1 MSSPAKD
8 PQKIGRLTPLKDVL
22 AHIAA
27 QVVPVAAREC
37 AVADGLGCVLAADVI
52 APSGRPAVAIAL
64 RDGFAV
70 RAEEAADG
78 SSYAPAQLQ
87 LAQPVDAGDPLP
99 PDADA
104 VATPDTVVVAGSDAQ
119 AVTPVAIGDGVLV
132 AHGDV
137 QSGAVLKRADERLR
151 QTDVA
156 VLYALGIEYVAV
168 RKPRVRIIVARAA
181 DDAVLESIAALIG
194 KLASACGGEVVSS
207 NGEDNAVAL
216 AAGDADLILIV
227 GGSGVGPRDVSVHL
241 LAQVG
246 TVAFHGVGIA
256 PGETVALGTMNHA
269 SVLIMPGRLDAA
281 IAAWVTVG
289 EAVLAPLCG
298 CNDAM
303 PSTRAALTRKVTSTI
318 GLAEVVFVQLNDTG
332 ALPLASGYTPLQA
345 IAQANG
351 YMMVPADSEGY
362 PAGTIVDVRA
372 MP

>member
-27 QVVPVAAREC
+27 HVAPVAAREIV
-37 AVADGLGCVLAADVI
+37 VADGSGYVLAADVI
-52 APSGRPAVAIAL
+52 APSGRPPAAMAL
-64 RDGFAV
+64 RDGFAI
-70 RAEEAADG
+70 RAEETADG
-78 SSYAPAQLQ
+78 SSYAPAPLQ
-87 LAQPVDAGDPLP
+87 LAQPTDAGDPLP

-104 VATPDTVVVAGSDAQ
+104 VAAPDTVVVAGSDAQ
-119 AVTPVAIGDGVLV
+119 AVTPVAVGDGVLA

-137 QSGAVLKRADERLR
+137 QSGAVLKRVGERLR
-151 QTDVA
+151 QIDVA
-156 VLYALGIEYVAV
+156 VLHALGIERVVV

-227 GGSGVGPRDVSVHL
+227 GGSGVGPRDVGVHM

-256 PGETVALGTMNHA
+256 PGETLALGAMNHA
-269 SVLIMPGRLDAA
+269 SVLVVPGRLDAA
-281 IAAWVTVG
+281 MAAWVTVG
-289 EAVLAPLCG
+289 EAVMARLCG
-298 CNDAM
+298 CNDLA
-303 PSTRAALTRKVTSTI
+303 PSIQAPLSRKVTSTI
-318 GLAEVVFVQLNDTG
+318 GLAEVVFVQLNDKG

-345 IAQANG
+345 MMQANG

-362 PAGTIVDVRA
+362 PAGTTVDVRA